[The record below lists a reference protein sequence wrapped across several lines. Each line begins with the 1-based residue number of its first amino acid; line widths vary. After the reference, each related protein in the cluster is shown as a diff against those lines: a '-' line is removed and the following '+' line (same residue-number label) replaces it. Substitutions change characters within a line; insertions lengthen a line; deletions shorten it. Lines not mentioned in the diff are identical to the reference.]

1 MVSLG
6 PMCEANLQREFTD
19 GLADLNRHTKEIQ
32 LLNLP
37 EGEGDDV
44 YGVSTDVFE

>member
-6 PMCEANLQREFTD
+6 PMCEANLHRVFFD

-32 LLNLP
+32 ILNL
-37 EGEGDDV
+37 DDS
-44 YGVSTDVFE
+44 YYDDGVDNEVIES